1 MSRIVDNL
9 IAYRILS
16 MLVTPFEESPAYKLG
31 IIDKVGKNLKK
42 ASSLKTTEEKDAYTY
57 LHRLVFNMKKIINK
71 LPGGESKLKS
81 LIAALF
87 LVKEYYESGSRTT
100 SLMEERYTKIMEV
113 LKNNVT
119 LVEEEI
125 LVRKFIN
132 EDGIANVTGAAV
144 STDQPK
150 IDKKN
155 IKKYQ
160 LMARRKPINATE
172 IKAT

>member
-42 ASSLKTTEEKDAYTY
+42 ASSLKTTEEKDAYSY

-125 LVRKFIN
+125 LVRKFIS